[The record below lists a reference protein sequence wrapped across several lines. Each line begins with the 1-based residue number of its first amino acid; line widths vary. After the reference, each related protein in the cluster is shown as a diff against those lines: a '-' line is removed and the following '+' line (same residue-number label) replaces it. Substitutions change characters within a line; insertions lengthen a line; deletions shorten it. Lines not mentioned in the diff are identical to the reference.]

1 MKPFIALL
9 LLAAAAL
16 AAPELPARGDATKPV
31 KEADTSRADCWK
43 SRGMLPAKATHNED
57 CTGTIEY
64 CLRGFY
70 SSHGE
75 EFDNADDC
83 LRSRGLDPATAVDAM
98 RIVSWDDYKKG
109 LGALEAANELFNRY
123 MLLTRF
129 ARTSVSDE
137 NDKEGNDFIS
147 GFQSS
152 NNNRIFQAREM
163 IRKAKYHLK
172 RAFGLIHD
180 EEIEA
185 GIEEAKGNLTAAWDE
200 VQMKDVNQLRS
211 MRDWFKERS
220 EEKYFHN
227 I

>member
-1 MKPFIALL
+1 MMKPFIALL

-16 AAPELPARGDATKPV
+16 AAPELPARNDATKPV

-43 SRGMLPAKATHNED
+43 NHGMLPAKATHNED

-83 LRSRGLDPATAVDAM
+83 LRSRGLDPATA
-98 RIVSWDDYKKG
+98 G
-109 LGALEAANELFNRY
+109 LSALEEANELFNRY

-137 NDKEGNDFIS
+137 NDKEGNDFINRL
-147 GFQSS
+147 QSS
-152 NNNRIFQAREM
+152 NNNRVFQAREM

-185 GIEEAKGNLTAAWDE
+185 GIEVAKGNLTAAWDE